1 MATTIIPSDQPSIY
15 AALTTLDNKAIVR
28 PNNPP
33 AGIAGFLFDLQA
45 DDEIHLQSDITD
57 HYVEDNTAI
66 QDHIALRPEE
76 ITLKGLVAELTD
88 ASPPAN
94 ATAGIQDALP
104 LADPMVPELTDMTDQ
119 IGAQHTDSTYGT
131 ALSPSLYDNYKN
143 QAGGPPMTRQAQ
155 AFGYFYQ
162 LWKGRQLFSVETAFG
177 TITNMAIMRLR
188 SLQEAGSRFSSEFT
202 VTFKK
207 IRTAKDI
214 TVAAG
219 QLAGRCAQQ
228 TATKTELGNIGIA
241 PTQSESWLSQLAN
254 PSP

>member
-15 AALTTLDNKAIVR
+15 AAITTLDNKAIVR

-88 ASPPAN
+88 ASPPSN

-131 ALSPSLYDNYKN
+131 ALSPSLYDNYK
-143 QAGGPPMTRQAQ
+143 Q
-155 AFGYFYQ
+155 YFKM
-162 LWKGRQLFSVETAFG
+162 LEDNT
-177 TITNMAIMRLR
+177 
-188 SLQEAGSRFSSEFT
+188 
-202 VTFKK
+202 
-207 IRTAKDI
+207 
-214 TVAAG
+214 
-219 QLAGRCAQQ
+219 
-228 TATKTELGNIGIA
+228 
-241 PTQSESWLSQLAN
+241 
-254 PSP
+254 